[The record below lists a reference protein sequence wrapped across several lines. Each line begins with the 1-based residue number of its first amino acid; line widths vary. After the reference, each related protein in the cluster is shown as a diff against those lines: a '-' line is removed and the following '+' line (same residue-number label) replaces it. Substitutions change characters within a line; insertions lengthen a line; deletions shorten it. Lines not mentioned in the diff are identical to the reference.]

1 MTFLEVIELIQ
12 QNLSLVGSIAQVNK
26 AIKNSKNSKELGD
39 NLKRS
44 LKLSVN
50 PRLRIK
56 PCLVRVCVDCPSYD
70 GIGKYVA

>member
-39 NLKRS
+39 NLKKIPQVKRQP
-44 LKLSVN
+44 KT
-50 PRLRIK
+50 K
-56 PCLVRVCVDCPSYD
+56 D
-70 GIGKYVA
+70 